1 MIIPNNNY
9 QQYSSKEIMEFPK
22 VYFIIINSRIEM
34 HTDECRKKV
43 TVVALLLV
51 EKTYIKS
58 VKNYKEVVEM
68 FLKKP

>member
-1 MIIPNNNY
+1 
-9 QQYSSKEIMEFPK
+9 MEFPK
-22 VYFIIINSRIEM
+22 VYFIIIDSRIEM

-51 EKTYIKS
+51 EKTYIQS

-68 FLKKP
+68 LLKKP